1 MFWEATLGDLNKLAT
16 EYNDEKPVG
25 VTRLPTAEQQ
35 KLFSNN
41 TSTAIKPMLSINQA
55 TVAQFKAETFHLHNC
70 CEKGMMDVL
79 IRRTLSEVNRQMIT
93 DLVHRM
99 PVRDKFLFSI
109 DTNGKVV
116 LEW

>member
-1 MFWEATLGDLNKLAT
+1 
-16 EYNDEKPVG
+16 
-25 VTRLPTAEQQ
+25 
-35 KLFSNN
+35 
-41 TSTAIKPMLSINQA
+41 MLSINQA

-79 IRRTLSEVNRQMIT
+79 IRRTISEVNRQMIT
-93 DLVHRM
+93 DLV
-99 PVRDKFLFSI
+99 LFSI